1 MSTNSPTPIDPLGF
15 TRDGFAEAV
24 RTLGATAGQAERA
37 YKQVL
42 REGKLEGTAD
52 RGRVIARAL
61 VAPIVTELREEV
73 DEGETIKFVQRLD
86 AMPKPERVMAEDRR
100 KRAIDG
106 HPLGALAGDDR
117 VAHLDIESVVIPMI
131 GRTGTR
137 THTLCV
143 SSQVGCAMGCGF
155 CETAQMGLIR
165 SLTAEEIV
173 GQWWAATHVLGK
185 TIDNIVFMGMGEP
198 LDNIDEVIRAIGVLT
213 DHNGASVPM
222 SRITVSTV
230 GRIDGLKKLDEVVK
244 QQGWRRLGLAVS
256 INAPND
262 TVRDELMPVNRGMP
276 MLELRDALMSF
287 RRGCGRKICFEY
299 VLIPGVNDTREH
311 AGQLADYLGPFK
323 GIAGVRSPLGLVN
336 VIPYNPRRDSPW
348 PAPTEA
354 SVVRFMEWLTEN
366 GLFVKR
372 RRTKGRAMMGA
383 CGQLGSASIRK
394 RKYVPLTAH
403 AASVSGDG

>member
-1 MSTNSPTPIDPLGF
+1 MAGDHPPVDPLGLRLDAF
-15 TRDGFAEAV
+15 TDAV
-24 RTLGATAGQAERA
+24 RALDAKPGQAERA
-37 YKQVL
+37 YKQVM
-42 REGKLEGTAD
+42 RDGKIEGTAD

-61 VAPIVTELREEV
+61 VAPIVTKLSEEV

-86 AMPKPERVMAEDRR
+86 TMPKPERVIDADRR
-100 KRAIDG
+100 QRAMDA
-106 HPLGALAGDDR
+106 HPLGVLAGDNR
-117 VAHLDIESVVIPMI
+117 VEHLDIESVVIPMV

-137 THTLCV
+137 TFTLCV

-165 SLTAEEIV
+165 SLSAEEIA

-185 TIDNIVFMGMGEP
+185 QIDNIVFMGMGEP

-213 DHNGASVPM
+213 DHNGAGVPM

-244 QQGWRRLGLAVS
+244 REGWRRLGLAVS

-262 TVRDELMPVNRGMP
+262 RVRDELMPINRGMP
-276 MLELRDALMSF
+276 MLELRDALLGF
-287 RRGCGRKICFEY
+287 RGGCSRKICFEY
-299 VLIPGVNDTREH
+299 VLIPGVNDAREH
-311 AGQLADYLGPFK
+311 AKQLSEYLDPFK
-323 GIAGVRSPLGLVN
+323 GIEGVRSPLGLVN

-348 PAPTEA
+348 PAPTED
-354 SVVRFMEWLTEN
+354 SVERFMRWLGDD

-372 RRTKGRAMMGA
+372 RRTKGRKMMGA
-383 CGQLGSASIRK
+383 CGQLGTASIRK
-394 RKYVPLTAH
+394 RRFVPVTTR
-403 AASVSGDG
+403 STGTV